1 LVKFPKVV
9 GMFLE
14 GSLISLLK
22 RHPIVGIAI
31 F

>member
-14 GSLISLLK
+14 GYPFSPVINPKSSCFKL
-22 RHPIVGIAI
+22 
-31 F
+31 